1 MSAIAELLTAERVKG
16 KRKSISFSMALFMK
30 VMPAELATYT
40 QMQASVERR
49 SRRDRAAGEEVS
61 TSSSPGR
68 RCITRGLVRR
78 FAGGCVVALV

>member
-49 SRRDRAAGEEVS
+49 SRRDRAAGEEVF
-61 TSSSPGR
+61 TDDELEAA
-68 RCITRGLVRR
+68 GLN
-78 FAGGCVVALV
+78 AP